1 MENIQNRTLKIDEV
15 LEELYFL
22 RHENQSLNVDID
34 FLQRQN
40 AALKKTCRE
49 QSYRLMQL
57 ETEVADMK
65 FAQKTLLLPMT
76 ETGDSNVRLTVENGV
91 NTTLGDDY

>member
-1 MENIQNRTLKIDEV
+1 MRNNEILKIDEV

-40 AALKKTCRE
+40 AALKQSCRE
-49 QSYRLMQL
+49 QSQRLL
-57 ETEVADMK
+57 ELESEVADLK
-65 FAQKTLLLPMT
+65 FVRKCFGPMT
-76 ETGDSNVRLTVENGV
+76 TTNSDVRLQENGV

>member
-22 RHENQSLNVDID
+22 RHENESLKVDND
-34 FLQRQN
+34 FLDRQN
-40 AALKKTCRE
+40 RALKRTCGE
-49 QSYRLMQL
+49 QAHRLMQL
-57 ETEVADMK
+57 ETQVADRDFVK
-65 FAQKTLLLPMT
+65 RCFGPMT
-76 ETGDSNVRLTVENGV
+76 TTNSDVRLMENGV

>member
-22 RHENQSLNVDID
+22 RHEKESLKVDND
-34 FLQRQN
+34 FLDRQN
-40 AALKKTCRE
+40 RALKRTCGE
-49 QSYRLMQL
+49 QAHRLQL
-57 ETEVADMK
+57 LESEIADRD
-65 FAQKTLLLPMT
+65 FVRRCFGPMT
-76 ETGDSNVRLTVENGV
+76 ETGNSNVRLMENGV

>member
-15 LEELYFL
+15 LGELYYL
-22 RHENQSLNVDID
+22 KEENKSLHVDYD

-40 AALKKTCRE
+40 AALKQRCRE
-49 QSYRLMQL
+49 QSQRLL
-57 ETEVADMK
+57 ELESEVADLK
-65 FAQKTLLLPMT
+65 FVRKCFGPMT
-76 ETGDSNVRLTVENGV
+76 DSKPAEVRLMENGV

>member
-40 AALKKTCRE
+40 AALKQSCRE
-49 QSYRLMQL
+49 QSQRLL
-57 ETEVADMK
+57 ELESEVADLK
-65 FAQKTLLLPMT
+65 FVRKCFGPMT
-76 ETGDSNVRLTVENGV
+76 TTNSDVRLQENGV
-91 NTTLGDDY
+91 NTTSGDDQ